1 MNTLAPFLHHSL
13 SLTLIL
19 LLACPSTMIEA
30 PLDDTVGLDPNLELS
45 GDVTIGD
52 TGAPPGEGEGY
63 DEFFFETTCPEEA
76 RQGQIVTCTINL
88 YPPGRYEIRV
98 PNPPK
103 GMALDTDQL
112 LLNWTP
118 STEQSGLYQFS
129 VEVFRSAFSRKS
141 QAVQIFIPS
150 DDLAGGVDLC
160 KGYVLEGK
168 DYTCT
173 VSRFHATLGGDLT
186 YILLEA
192 PPGMTIDEHQG
203 LLEWTPPT
211 NAEDQLV
218 SVTVRGDNGTKTE
231 DYQFTIKVIAINDP
245 PVVNYACNQSIAGAT
260 SEYQCTPT
268 FSDPEGSTNLIFT
281 LSPTAPPSMTIDAAN
296 GTVRWDPTAADYGEI
311 IVRVIVQDAELR
323 HPVTFKILVTNEP
336 PVLTLSCPSVATAG
350 EAYSCSFTVEDPDD
364 ARPTPVLRD
373 VPDGMQLDHATSR
386 LTWLPTDQQLG
397 VHDLVLALS
406 DGELEDVE
414 RRAVTVNPRPDGN
427 APGSVNLTINNG
439 AAVTHTRDVLVLLEA
454 RDDRGITSYCVKN
467 TEPRPDRT
475 NTCWRPVNPPRTDLD
490 LPNVAHQLTDGYGE
504 KEVFAWFRDQE
515 GNVSNPASAII
526 SYQAQPD
533 VESPTQLSLILAD
546 EAAETYDQAILTTLS
561 AHDSGGVAGYCLRN
575 SNTEPGPTDPCWT
588 PITPAAIDFYLDD
601 HQHVLTPELGLKT
614 VYAWFRDQADN
625 VAGPTQDGIAY
636 VLAPDT
642 TPPDQISLVINN
654 DDASTTNQTVTLT
667 LGAHDARG
675 VSGYCVRNIS
685 SADGCTWHSIQPP
698 RINYTE
704 DVTHE
709 LTEGSGTKTVY
720 AWFRDEAGK
729 TSERVSDTIELEEA
743 PPADTSPPN
752 NCDVEINDGD
762 ASTDSSTVLLDLEA
776 QDNVGV
782 TGWCARTFIGKPLLS
797 DGCWHPVA
805 STPTFTLENES
816 FDLGTIEGT
825 YWVNVWFRDEVGN
838 ISDNAASATIVY
850 DDGQ

>member
-231 DYQFTIKVIAINDP
+231 DCHQR
-245 PVVNYACNQSIAGAT
+245 
-260 SEYQCTPT
+260 
-268 FSDPEGSTNLIFT
+268 
-281 LSPTAPPSMTIDAAN
+281 PSS
-296 GTVRWDPTAADYGEI
+296 R
-311 IVRVIVQDAELR
+311 ELR
-323 HPVTFKILVTNEP
+323 LQPEHRRGNLRVSMYPDLLRPRGQHQPHLHLVTYR
-336 PVLTLSCPSVATAG
+336 TSIH
-350 EAYSCSFTVEDPDD
+350 
-364 ARPTPVLRD
+364 
-373 VPDGMQLDHATSR
+373 DHRRCERHRA
-386 LTWLPTDQQLG
+386 LG
-397 VHDLVLALS
+397 
-406 DGELEDVE
+406 
-414 RRAVTVNPRPDGN
+414 
-427 APGSVNLTINNG
+427 
-439 AAVTHTRDVLVLLEA
+439 
-454 RDDRGITSYCVKN
+454 
-467 TEPRPDRT
+467 
-475 NTCWRPVNPPRTDLD
+475 
-490 LPNVAHQLTDGYGE
+490 PN
-504 KEVFAWFRDQE
+504 R
-515 GNVSNPASAII
+515 
-526 SYQAQPD
+526 
-533 VESPTQLSLILAD
+533 
-546 EAAETYDQAILTTLS
+546 
-561 AHDSGGVAGYCLRN
+561 C
-575 SNTEPGPTDPCWT
+575 
-588 PITPAAIDFYLDD
+588 
-601 HQHVLTPELGLKT
+601 GL
-614 VYAWFRDQADN
+614 W
-625 VAGPTQDGIAY
+625 
-636 VLAPDT
+636 
-642 TPPDQISLVINN
+642 
-654 DDASTTNQTVTLT
+654 
-667 LGAHDARG
+667 
-675 VSGYCVRNIS
+675 
-685 SADGCTWHSIQPP
+685 
-698 RINYTE
+698 
-704 DVTHE
+704 
-709 LTEGSGTKTVY
+709 
-720 AWFRDEAGK
+720 
-729 TSERVSDTIELEEA
+729 
-743 PPADTSPPN
+743 
-752 NCDVEINDGD
+752 
-762 ASTDSSTVLLDLEA
+762 
-776 QDNVGV
+776 
-782 TGWCARTFIGKPLLS
+782 
-797 DGCWHPVA
+797 
-805 STPTFTLENES
+805 
-816 FDLGTIEGT
+816 
-825 YWVNVWFRDEVGN
+825 
-838 ISDNAASATIVY
+838 
-850 DDGQ
+850 